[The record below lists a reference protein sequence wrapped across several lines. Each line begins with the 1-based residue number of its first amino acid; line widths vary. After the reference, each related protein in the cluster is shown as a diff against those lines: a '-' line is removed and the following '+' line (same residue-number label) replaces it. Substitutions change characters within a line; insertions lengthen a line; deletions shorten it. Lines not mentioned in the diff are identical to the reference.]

1 MRGDVSMQ
9 RVLFRYGSGES
20 MILNGASMDI
30 KAGEFVA
37 IVGPSGAGKSTVL
50 KILSGLESASA
61 GQVLFDGR
69 AIAAWGNQTLRRQ
82 IGVVLQEDAL
92 LQGSLAENIAGF
104 DTDIDMERV
113 REAARVASINTD
125 IEAMPMG
132 YETLVGDMGSTLS
145 GGQKQRVVLA
155 RAIYKRPRV
164 LLLDEATSH
173 LDAQNETA
181 ILEAVESLNMTR
193 IVVAHRK
200 ETVEKA
206 DRVFRVIGGQ
216 LLEKKERLAS
226 ESSGRRLGTST
237 LIPIPGQ
244 TSSKPNA

>member
-1 MRGDVSMQ
+1 M
-9 RVLFRYGSGES
+9 
-20 MILNGASMDI
+20 
-30 KAGEFVA
+30 
-37 IVGPSGAGKSTVL
+37 
-50 KILSGLESASA
+50 
-61 GQVLFDGR
+61 
-69 AIAAWGNQTLRRQ
+69 
-82 IGVVLQEDAL
+82 VLQEDAL

-132 YETLVGDMGSTLS
+132 YETFVGDMGSTLS

-193 IVVAHRK
+193 VVVAHRK
-200 ETVEKA
+200 ETIEKA

-226 ESSGRRLGTST
+226 ESSGRPLGTST